1 MARYHEEK
9 VGAFFMKRLLG
20 LACALAVVS
29 AMQVSQH
36 TVRSDPADQQ
46 RCRGN
51 KEDRGMMRIRVEP
64 PSLLSKVTWLV
75 SFVSKLT

>member
-1 MARYHEEK
+1 MARP
-9 VGAFFMKRLLG
+9 LCL
-20 LACALAVVS
+20 LACALAVCAS

-36 TVRSDPADQQ
+36 TMRSDPIDQQ

-64 PSLLSKVTWLV
+64 PSLLSSVTWLV
-75 SFVSKLT
+75 EVWTVS